1 MAINRISGNILQSD
15 LRRGDNLAFQGNLV
29 YINVLDTRVGIN
41 TDSTTHTLTV
51 TGNAIIS
58 GDLSVL
64 DLDVQANITADIITA
79 NTLAVGNI
87 EIGNVLTGGN
97 LVINS
102 LVVNTT
108 SQLGNVFVSNTDIS
122 LATAA
127 NLTLI
132 PTGNNLLIMDTTSAM
147 LLPLGNTIQRPVT
160 PITGLIRYN
169 EETTKIEFY
178 DGAQWQDVAT
188 STVTNQTL
196 NGDGVSV
203 VFVLNQ
209 NSTTAA
215 SLVSMNGV
223 LQLPTVAY
231 AVAGNLLTF
240 TEAPLSTD
248 VIDVR
253 FL

>member
-1 MAINRISGNILQSD
+1 
-15 LRRGDNLAFQGNLV
+15 
-29 YINVLDTRVGIN
+29 
-41 TDSTTHTLTV
+41 
-51 TGNAIIS
+51 
-58 GDLSVL
+58 
-64 DLDVQANITADIITA
+64 
-79 NTLAVGNI
+79 
-87 EIGNVLTGGN
+87 
-97 LVINS
+97 
-102 LVVNTT
+102 
-108 SQLGNVFVSNTDIS
+108 
-122 LATAA
+122 
-127 NLTLI
+127 
-132 PTGNNLLIMDTTSAM
+132 
-147 LLPLGNTIQRPVT
+147 LGNTIQRPAT

-231 AVAGNLLTF
+231 SVAGNLLTF